1 MVNGITAAGQAA
13 QMYAADDAAK
23 NTRKTDDNAKASVS
37 KDAVV

>member
-23 NTRKTDDNAKASVS
+23 KTRKTDDNAKASSS
-37 KDAVV
+37 KGG